1 MLFYFKLYKGRESP
15 PKPRSLNLFEISIQ
29 NIMARRIQNTWV
41 FYQVEKRVHNEIHQN
56 EEYISK

>member
-1 MLFYFKLYKGRESP
+1 
-15 PKPRSLNLFEISIQ
+15 
-29 NIMARRIQNTWV
+29 MARRIQNTWV